1 MDQQS
6 QQPNKPVSA
15 YAVPGKQIQIKAKD
29 EVLEGKYANIA
40 QVAHT
45 KEEFVLDF
53 MSVFPPAGT
62 LNSRVIMSPGHF
74 KRMIAAMQDNLQ
86 KYEQK
91 FGSITKADE
100 PETIHG
106 FPVK

>member
-1 MDQQS
+1 MEEQ
-6 QQPNKPVSA
+6 NK
-15 YAVPGKQIQIKAKD
+15 KMQIKAKD
-29 EVLEGKYANIA
+29 DVLAGAYANVA

-53 MSVFPPAGT
+53 MSMFPPAGT
-62 LNSRVIMSPGHF
+62 LNARVIMSPGHF

-86 KYEQK
+86 KYESK
-91 FGSITKADE
+91 FGPIERADE

-106 FPVK
+106 FPVR